1 MWGRRCR
8 RGKSAL
14 IVSAA
19 CDVLSGST
27 FKIGSWFLRGFG
39 LSADYNVQN
48 AYLFGQ
54 MESRQ
59 RSRRY
64 HKLQRVVG
72 QSRRTRTWKYT
83 AVTVSSCRFMGF
95 VRHVFVLLEVSVSH
109 LKFSHLLLIAGL
121 TMKLG
126 HEKISDESQQC
137 VRDHIS
143 SFPRY
148 TIIIAVLPLLLS
160 TLVDELS
167 IETN

>member
-1 MWGRRCR
+1 MRCFER
-8 RGKSAL
+8 VDVQNRQLVFERFWAL
-14 IVSAA
+14 
-19 CDVLSGST
+19 
-27 FKIGSWFLRGFG
+27 
-39 LSADYNVQN
+39 ADYNVQN

-109 LKFSHLLLIAGL
+109 LKFSHLLIAGL

-126 HEKISDESQQC
+126 HERYQMKVSSVCEITSLPS
-137 VRDHIS
+137 RD
-143 SFPRY
+143 
-148 TIIIAVLPLLLS
+148 TLLL
-160 TLVDELS
+160 
-167 IETN
+167 